1 MPPSH
6 NYKRRYVVCQHSPD
20 DQTLQLQAGAGED
33 DAIHLPSGL
42 NRVDCLR
49 QEEEEGDFMKELQ
62 RHPFENAHANFCV
75 IEE

>member
-1 MPPSH
+1 MA
-6 NYKRRYVVCQHSPD
+6 CQHSPD
-20 DQTLQLQAGAGED
+20 DQTPQLQAGAGED

-49 QEEEEGDFMKELQ
+49 QEEEEEEGDFMKELQ
-62 RHPFENAHANFCV
+62 RHPFVNAHANFCV